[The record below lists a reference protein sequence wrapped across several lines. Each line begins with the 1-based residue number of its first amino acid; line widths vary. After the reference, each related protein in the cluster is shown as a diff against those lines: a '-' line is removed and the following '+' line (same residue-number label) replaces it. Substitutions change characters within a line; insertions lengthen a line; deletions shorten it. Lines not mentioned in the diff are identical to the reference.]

1 LYAGIAG
8 WSGPVSFL
16 QLISVLCYS
25 VTRAAANVLSAVIAG
40 WSQPMSI
47 MTVNV
52 TMTEMMQQSTY
63 ETRGNSSYANIG
75 FHSVSPTAL

>member
-1 LYAGIAG
+1 
-8 WSGPVSFL
+8 
-16 QLISVLCYS
+16 
-25 VTRAAANVLSAVIAG
+25 
-40 WSQPMSI
+40 MSI